1 MRYTIDPLEPSDDGD
16 PDPGPL
22 VEVLGPDSTWT
33 PLRDNA
39 GRVKGGVIGTDVGR
53 AKLGLLGTPPLPES
67 FELLREAIAELA
79 LELDTLEIS
88 IGGDDP
94 GDPDTEPARLGCARR
109 RVRSAAG

>member
-39 GRVKGGVIGTDVGR
+39 GRVKGGVIGTDAGR
-53 AKLGLLGTPPLPES
+53 SSGCW
-67 FELLREAIAELA
+67 
-79 LELDTLEIS
+79 
-88 IGGDDP
+88 
-94 GDPDTEPARLGCARR
+94 ARLHSPSHSSCFARR
-109 RVRSAAG
+109 LPNWR